1 MRALFLS
8 PQKTCFFRTL
18 RQQNYAIIFQDEV
31 LLDALERRQA
41 KQAEKPDCV
50 HTFTEAQSL
59 DDSGN
64 EQICQKCGEVGTNE
78 IPEAARLTGGIDP
91 EDWWR
96 DISWGPATP
105 IALES
110 FLVPTLRRIKC
121 RDRYVDIKILAKL
134 RSYTAI
140 QRLCEQHHIPKRFAD
155 EVMTLLL
162 KRRKGLYSKYDPVRL
177 LCELIKNGDPRL
189 HSRLAALEPLA
200 IKPRPQKRG
209 VKKTKVQ
216 ASKVQKKRGRPR
228 KTLLESLMLVA

>member
-1 MRALFLS
+1 M
-8 PQKTCFFRTL
+8 Q
-18 RQQNYAIIFQDEV
+18 RQSYSTIFQDQSV
-31 LLDALERRQA
+31 LDAFERRQV
-41 KQAEKPDCV
+41 KQTEKPDCDHV
-50 HTFTEAQSL
+50 FTETLSI

-64 EQICQKCGEVGTNE
+64 ENICFRCGVVGSNE

-96 DISWGPATP
+96 NISWGPATP